1 LNDNF
6 IKINS
11 AIGLITI
18 RYIFAATREVVME
31 KAYKKNLK
39 LNSNLSDKYRL
50 NDIVYFDK
58 RLPTIEYLIAND
70 PSYLWKLIHK
80 KHSNV
85 SLVRDAY
92 FKLKARI
99 HKINP
104 KLVEEVESKHRYHKA
119 NKRLRKEHR
128 EGTLGK
134 EGSRFKKIA
143 SRKILKE

>member
-1 LNDNF
+1 M
-6 IKINS
+6 
-11 AIGLITI
+11 
-18 RYIFAATREVVME
+18 YIFAASREVVMK
-31 KAYKKNLK
+31 KAYNKTLK
-39 LNSNLSDKYRL
+39 RNSNLSDKYRL

-58 RLPTIEYLIAND
+58 RLPTIEYLIDND

-92 FKLKARI
+92 SKLKARI
-99 HKINP
+99 HGINP

>member
-1 LNDNF
+1 MNDNF

-18 RYIFAATREVVME
+18 RYIFAASREVVME
-31 KAYKKNLK
+31 KAYKKTLK
-39 LNSNLSDKYRL
+39 RNSNLSDKYRL
-50 NDIVYFDK
+50 NDIVHFDK
-58 RLPTIEYLIAND
+58 RLPTIEYLIDND

-80 KHSNV
+80 KHSKV

-92 FKLKARI
+92 AKLKVRI
-99 HKINP
+99 HGINP
-104 KLVEEVESKHRYHKA
+104 KLVEEVESKHRYHKV
-119 NKRLRKEHR
+119 NKRLRKELR
-128 EGTLGK
+128 EDTLGK